1 VKAPRVVVITG
12 MSGSGKTTALRAL
25 EDMGFFCVDNM
36 PVVLWP
42 KFLEI
47 QLREAKGGSDVALVM
62 DLREQGF
69 LGRYARIF
77 QRLKDKGFR
86 IEILFLDASDE
97 ALLHRFSETRRVH
110 PMALQGTVMEG
121 VEFER
126 SKLGPLK
133 AMADKVLDTTS
144 YNVHQ
149 LKDAVQRLFLSPAE
163 QRRMVIHVTS
173 FGYRFGLPPDAD
185 IVLDIRFLPNPHF
198 DKNLRMYDGHHPR
211 VREYVLTS
219 DTGEIFVR
227 KLFDLMEFLIPLY
240 EKEGKSRF
248 NIAIGCTGGR
258 HRSVVMAN
266 ELVDYFSQRQVPVN
280 VHHRDIAKS

>member
-1 VKAPRVVVITG
+1 
-12 MSGSGKTTALRAL
+12 
-25 EDMGFFCVDNM
+25 MGFFCVDNM

-47 QLREAKGGSDVALVM
+47 QFRQPKECSDVALVM
-62 DLREQGF
+62 DLREQG
-69 LGRYARIF
+69 LLDKYGRIF
-77 QRLKDKGFR
+77 QRLKDKGYPL
-86 IEILFLDASDE
+86 EILFLDASDE

-110 PMALQGTVMEG
+110 PLAVHGTVMEG
-121 VEFER
+121 VKLER

-133 AMADKVLDTTS
+133 EMADRILDTTS

-149 LKDAVQRLFLSPAE
+149 LKDAVQHLFRSPADK
-163 QRRMVIHVTS
+163 RRMVIHVTS

-185 IVLDIRFLPNPHF
+185 IVLDVRFLPNPHF
-198 DKNLRMYDGHHPR
+198 VEGLRAHDGHHPR

-227 KLFDLMEFLIPLY
+227 RLFELMEFLTPLY
-240 EKEGKSRF
+240 EKEGKSRL

-266 ELVDYFSQRQVPVN
+266 ELVDYFSQRQFPVN

>member
-1 VKAPRVVVITG
+1 MRPPRIVVITG

-47 QLREAKGGSDVALVM
+47 QFRQAKGACDVALVM

-69 LGRYARIF
+69 LDKYARIF
-77 QRLKDKGFR
+77 QRLKDKGFH

-97 ALLHRFSETRRVH
+97 ALIHRFSETRRVH
-110 PMALQGTVMEG
+110 PLAVQGTVMEG
-121 VEFER
+121 VAFER

-133 AMADKVLDTTS
+133 KMADKILDTTS

-149 LKDAVQRLFLSPAE
+149 LKDAVRRLFLSPE
-163 QRRMVIHVTS
+163 EKRRMVIHVTS

-185 IVLDIRFLPNPHF
+185 IVLDVRFLPNPHF
-198 DKNLRMYDGHHPR
+198 DENLRAYDGHHPR
-211 VREYVLTS
+211 VRESVLKS
-219 DTGEIFVR
+219 DTGEVFVR
-227 KLFDLMEFLIPLY
+227 RLFEMMEFLIPLY
-240 EKEGKSRF
+240 QKEGKSRL

-266 ELVDYFSQRQVPVN
+266 ELVSYFSQRQVPAN